1 MLATTQISVWPG
13 LIFSSGWNW
22 PLTVNCTS
30 RWFSGRS
37 GFSATFVVGL
47 SKVIRFDGM
56 NWV

>member
-30 RWFSGRS
+30 RSILRQRGIL
-37 GFSATFVVGL
+37 GTFLVGL
-47 SKVIRFDGM
+47 VKSMQILM
-56 NWV
+56 A